1 MYIVRDIFQLRFGAY
16 KEARVLLDD
25 AYSRGLLPDAKSA
38 RILTDFTGHSYRLI
52 FEEGYDSLFEYEKS
66 LESSMEKIKWQQWYK
81 KFKPLVESSER
92 EVLKQ
97 VM

>member
-1 MYIVRDIFQLRFGAY
+1 MYIVRDIFHLRFGAY
-16 KEARVLLDD
+16 KEARVLLDN

-52 FEEGYDSLFEYEKS
+52 FEEGYDSLGEYEQS
-66 LESSMEKIKWQQWYK
+66 LENSINKTKWEQWYK
-81 KFKPLVESSER
+81 KFKLLVESSER

>member
-1 MYIVRDIFQLRFGAY
+1 MYIIRDIFHLRFGAY
-16 KEARVLLDD
+16 KEARLLLDD

-38 RILTDFTGHSYRLI
+38 RILTDFTGPSYRLI
-52 FEEGYDSLFEYEKS
+52 FEEGYDSLGEYEQS
-66 LESSMEKIKWQQWYK
+66 LENSISKAKWQQWYK
-81 KFKPLVESSER
+81 KFKSLVESSER